1 MLLDTLE
8 LIKLRE
14 SRGLS
19 NSELADKLE
28 LSPSTITRLENGERN
43 ASIKTLKKI
52 ASFYNISVDK
62 LLVQPLVYFKTT
74 NEAK

>member
-1 MLLDTLE
+1 MLLDTVK
-8 LIKLRE
+8 LISLRE

-19 NSELADKLE
+19 NSELADKLS

-52 ASFYNISVDK
+52 ASFYNVSVDK
-62 LLVQPLVYFKTT
+62 LLV
-74 NEAK
+74 

>member
-1 MLLDTLE
+1 MLLDTVK
-8 LIKLRE
+8 LISLRE

-43 ASIKTLKKI
+43 ASIKTLKKL
-52 ASFYNISVDK
+52 ARFYNVSVDK
-62 LLVQPLVYFKTT
+62 LLI
-74 NEAK
+74 

>member
-1 MLLDTLE
+1 MLLDTVK
-8 LIKLRE
+8 LISLRE

-43 ASIKTLKKI
+43 ASIKTLKKL
-52 ASFYNISVDK
+52 ASFYNVSVDN
-62 LLVQPLVYFKTT
+62 LLV
-74 NEAK
+74 

>member
-19 NSELADKLE
+19 NSELAEKLE
-28 LSPSTITRLENGERN
+28 LSPATITRLENGERN
-43 ASIKTLKKI
+43 ASIKTLKKL
-52 ASFYNISVDK
+52 ARFYNVSVDK
-62 LLVQPLVYFKTT
+62 LLV
-74 NEAK
+74 

>member
-1 MLLDTLE
+1 MLLDTVK
-8 LIKLRE
+8 LISLRE

-43 ASIKTLKKI
+43 ASIKTLKKL
-52 ASFYNISVDK
+52 ARFYNVSVDK
-62 LLVQPLVYFKTT
+62 LLV
-74 NEAK
+74 

>member
-43 ASIKTLKKI
+43 ASIKTLKKL
-52 ASFYNISVDK
+52 ASFYNVSVDK
-62 LLVQPLVYFKTT
+62 LLV
-74 NEAK
+74 

>member
-1 MLLDTLE
+1 MLLDTVE
-8 LIKLRE
+8 LISLRE

-43 ASIKTLKKI
+43 ASIKTLKKL
-52 ASFYNISVDK
+52 ARFYNVSVDK
-62 LLVQPLVYFKTT
+62 LLV
-74 NEAK
+74 

>member
-62 LLVQPLVYFKTT
+62 LLV
-74 NEAK
+74 

>member
-1 MLLDTLE
+1 MLLNTVK
-8 LIKLRE
+8 LISLRE

-19 NSELADKLE
+19 NSELADKLS

-52 ASFYNISVDK
+52 ASFYNVSVDK
-62 LLVQPLVYFKTT
+62 LLV
-74 NEAK
+74 

>member
-1 MLLDTLE
+1 MLLDTVK
-8 LIKLRE
+8 LISLRE

-43 ASIKTLKKI
+43 ASIKTLKKL
-52 ASFYNISVDK
+52 ARFYNVSVDK
-62 LLVQPLVYFKTT
+62 LLVQP
-74 NEAK
+74 

>member
-1 MLLDTLE
+1 MLLDTVK
-8 LIKLRE
+8 LISLRE

-43 ASIKTLKKI
+43 ASIKTLKKL
-52 ASFYNISVDK
+52 ARFYNVSVDK

>member
-1 MLLDTLE
+1 MLLDTVK
-8 LIKLRE
+8 LISLRE

-43 ASIKTLKKI
+43 ASIKTLKKL
-52 ASFYNISVDK
+52 ASFYNVSVDK
-62 LLVQPLVYFKTT
+62 LLV
-74 NEAK
+74 

>member
-1 MLLDTLE
+1 MLLDTVK
-8 LIKLRE
+8 LISLRE

-62 LLVQPLVYFKTT
+62 LLV
-74 NEAK
+74 